1 MMYDGGERGEYLLIG
16 TIGKAVGLK
25 GQVRV
30 RPFTDDPER
39 FYDLEEIWVLDGG
52 KYSTVKVAE
61 TNVNGQ
67 AVTLRL
73 EGVESREA
81 AEKLNGKSL
90 YIKREDA
97 VELPPDVYF
106 IADIIGCTVEDNE
119 GRFLGKLAE
128 VLQHGAA
135 DVYVLRGGPG
145 GEILFPALKAVI
157 LSTDTAAGK
166 IVVDAARFKEVAVLE
181 D

>member
-1 MMYDGGERGEYLLIG
+1 MYDSPGQGEYMLIG
-16 TIGKAVGLK
+16 VVGKAFGLK
-25 GQVRV
+25 GHVRV

-39 FYDLEEIWVLDGG
+39 FYDLEQVFFLENG
-52 KYSTVKVAE
+52 KYTPVTIAE
-61 TNVNGQ
+61 TSVEREN
-67 AVTLRL
+67 VTLL
-73 EGVESREA
+73 FEGVEGRTG
-81 AEKLNGKSL
+81 AENLNGKSL
-90 YIKREDA
+90 FIKRADA
-97 VELPPDVYF
+97 VELPPDTHF
-106 IADIIGCTVEDNE
+106 ISDIIGCSVGDSE
-119 GRFLGKLAE
+119 GNFLGNLAE

-157 LSTDTAAGK
+157 LSVDIAAKK